1 MFHVKHAGPVYHF
14 LAMWLTLPFFLILGQ
29 GCIQLARYPPVALA
43 QPRPAAAAPP
53 PASEHYDMRS
63 SPAVNSLKILGFT
76 AFKRMPYRSMA
87 YKILETDSKSG
98 SDYGLPFD
106 HCHIL
111 NDNALSERRY
121 IHRIKH
127 TLCQSS
133 ATPAFHRLSTIEIDV
148 ANLQQLAKSTTRY
161 PQVFQAAW
169 TIVDNSASASNI
181 YNRFIYDNYV
191 GIR

>member
-1 MFHVKHAGPVYHF
+1 MFHVKHDGPVYHF
-14 LAMWLTLPFFLILGQ
+14 LAMWLTLPFFLILGK

-53 PASEHYDMRS
+53 PASAYHEARC

-98 SDYGLPFD
+98 SESGLTID
-106 HCHIL
+106 RCHIL
-111 NDNALSERRY
+111 NDNALSKRRY
-121 IHRIKH
+121 IQKEK
-127 TLCQSS
+127 
-133 ATPAFHRLSTIEIDV
+133 ARLFTSYPQLNRPV
-148 ANLQQLAKSTTRY
+148 ANLQHLSKSTTSY
-161 PQVFQAAW
+161 PQVIRGAW
-169 TIVDNSASASNI
+169 KIVDKSVLTLNI
-181 YNRFIYDNYV
+181 YNRFIYDNSV

>member
-1 MFHVKHAGPVYHF
+1 MFHVKHVGPVYHF
-14 LAMWLTLPFFLILGQ
+14 LEMWLTLPFFLILGQ

-53 PASEHYDMRS
+53 PASAHYDMRF

-98 SDYGLPFD
+98 SESGLTLD
-106 HCHIL
+106 RCHIL

-127 TLCQSS
+127 SVSKKQQ
-133 ATPAFHRLSTIEIDV
+133 RQLST
-148 ANLQQLAKSTTRY
+148 SF
-161 PQVFQAAW
+161 PQ
-169 TIVDNSASASNI
+169 SNQSLLFCNI
-181 YNRFIYDNYV
+181 LPNRQRVIHRFSQWLGRLWIT
-191 GIR
+191 